1 MGDSFKT
8 VESSLCESD
17 SIIVKGQPL
26 QSFAN
31 VVVALGTFLSVI
43 TLIYFIRTYSYWGS
57 FLCLLTFYMDFL
69 LMMPT
74 FRDIYLLDDYMK
86 KDIINSKRFRRIIRF
101 VFKNENFEK
110 YLRVVAWVIASVL
123 LIVLIYSVVNPSV
136 IGFVLWIL
144 VLGFIATAFLSIM
157 VYCEITDRWYQDD

>member
-1 MGDSFKT
+1 MGDSFET

-57 FLCLLTFYMDFL
+57 FLGVLTFFMDFL
-69 LMMPT
+69 LMMLA
-74 FRDIYLLDDYMK
+74 FHDSFLLDNYMK
-86 KDIINSKRFRRIIRF
+86 ADVVKSKRFRRIIRF
-101 VFKNENFEK
+101 VFENENFEK
-110 YLRVVAWVIASVL
+110 YLRIVAWVIASVL
-123 LIVLIYSVVNPSV
+123 LIVLIYSVVDPSV
-136 IGFVLWIL
+136 IGFTLTVL
-144 VLGFIATAFLSIM
+144 VFGFVATVFLSCLI
-157 VYCEITDRWYQDD
+157 YDEITDRWYQD